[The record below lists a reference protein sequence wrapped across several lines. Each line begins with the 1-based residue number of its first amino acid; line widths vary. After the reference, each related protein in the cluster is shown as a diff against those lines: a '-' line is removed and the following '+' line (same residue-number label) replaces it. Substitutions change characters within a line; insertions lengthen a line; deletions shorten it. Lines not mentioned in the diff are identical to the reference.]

1 MSDSILSHRDIKPN
15 DPRFQLRI
23 MEEVNKVKNGYL
35 GQIAALQKQSE
46 HLMLENT
53 HQTRGA
59 DLDKEKIKQDLMLQM
74 DKDGI
79 LINKLRGDNL
89 KFENQFPLI
98 KEAISIVREMMNG
111 LVPEDTYL
119 RLRNMPERDQ
129 NPNEWVQTHCWEIQ
143 APYSRENKALKLE
156 NSALREDVK
165 LSNEKHKQL
174 QTEQEH
180 YQRLLGEKDDD
191 YKRFGMNYDNQKK
204 GLEQEMKKLY
214 DEIREQRGEAMHH
227 DDLKKKHK
235 CLQDEKEIV
244 ENKLRL
250 VTPFEGDSQVPSR
263 FDTNPD
269 LRRKIDLLNADK
281 EYLTRENIKQSEVNK
296 RQDDRGMNQE
306 EELNASKKQTQ
317 VYLESLLD
325 SKNNSSILFEKRMND
340 ELSSIREKHARETE
354 IVKNNLNEIYEKQ
367 IRFLKEQKEDS
378 DIKSDSLTT
387 QLREK
392 QAQYEEL
399 LREGKNW
406 QNKTESD
413 QGELRINYRIKVE
426 EVERIRLELEELRD
440 EHKQL
445 KNENEML
452 KDKISQLRSEF
463 FKAESKSAQESADLK
478 ATLAVSKEQL
488 KNYEGIEKEVDEAIM
503 GIDINAVE
511 GDNVYLN
518 TIQYAP
524 TSTRRRVQQALNL
537 AQRLQKKQE
546 EVNKLNQNLELERK
560 RYIDV
565 SEELNM
571 IKDLL
576 DKTKQ
581 PSAYLIDN
589 IEEKEKQLIEMKK
602 TVMNLQNE
610 KNYLHQNYSDLQSVF
625 FFVNKNRG
633 IRNVR
638 SSLETRCRNV
648 IIFRIS
654 KM

>member
-1 MSDSILSHRDIKPN
+1 M
-15 DPRFQLRI
+15 
-23 MEEVNKVKNGYL
+23 
-35 GQIAALQKQSE
+35 
-46 HLMLENT
+46 
-53 HQTRGA
+53 
-59 DLDKEKIKQDLMLQM
+59 
-74 DKDGI
+74 
-79 LINKLRGDNL
+79 
-89 KFENQFPLI
+89 
-98 KEAISIVREMMNG
+98 
-111 LVPEDTYL
+111 
-119 RLRNMPERDQ
+119 
-129 NPNEWVQTHCWEIQ
+129 
-143 APYSRENKALKLE
+143 
-156 NSALREDVK
+156 
-165 LSNEKHKQL
+165 
-174 QTEQEH
+174 
-180 YQRLLGEKDDD
+180 
-191 YKRFGMNYDNQKK
+191 
-204 GLEQEMKKLY
+204 
-214 DEIREQRGEAMHH
+214 
-227 DDLKKKHK
+227 
-235 CLQDEKEIV
+235 
-244 ENKLRL
+244 
-250 VTPFEGDSQVPSR
+250 
-263 FDTNPD
+263 
-269 LRRKIDLLNADK
+269 
-281 EYLTRENIKQSEVNK
+281 
-296 RQDDRGMNQE
+296 
-306 EELNASKKQTQ
+306 
-317 VYLESLLD
+317 
-325 SKNNSSILFEKRMND
+325 
-340 ELSSIREKHARETE
+340 
-354 IVKNNLNEIYEKQ
+354 
-367 IRFLKEQKEDS
+367 
-378 DIKSDSLTT
+378 
-387 QLREK
+387 
-392 QAQYEEL
+392 
-399 LREGKNW
+399 
-406 QNKTESD
+406 
-413 QGELRINYRIKVE
+413 
-426 EVERIRLELEELRD
+426 
-440 EHKQL
+440 
-445 KNENEML
+445 
-452 KDKISQLRSEF
+452 RSEF